1 MIPSSAAGHPTRA
14 FHPFDPRRAT
24 LRGLLAA
31 LAALAT
37 VAALPTALGVPLR
50 LVAGW
55 DACAVTLLSL
65 AWIIIGRS
73 DAAETQHRAA
83 MVDPGRTTLWAL
95 VIASSTVSLFAAT
108 VVLRQARR
116 VAPGAEAALVALCLL
131 AVAAAW
137 LLTHTAC
144 TLRYAHLYY
153 REDEEGI
160 GGLEFP
166 GGRAP
171 DYLDFAY
178 FGLTIGMCFQVSDV
192 TITGRSLRRA
202 VTGHAVLSFAYNTA
216 VLALAMNLFTG
227 LLG

>member
-1 MIPSSAAGHPTRA
+1 MNRPAQRPPPPRA
-14 FHPFDPRRAT
+14 FHPFDPRRAA
-24 LRGLLAA
+24 LRLVISLA
-31 LAALAT
+31 AALAT
-37 VAALPTALGVPLR
+37 VLALPASLGVPLR

-55 DACAVTLLSL
+55 DVGAATLLAL
-65 AWIIIGRS
+65 VWLIIAGS
-73 DAAETQHRAA
+73 DALETRHRAA
-83 MVDPGRTTLWAL
+83 MADPGRKAVWAL

-116 VAPGAEAALVALCLL
+116 VAPGAEAALVVLCLV
-131 AVAAAW
+131 AVVAAW
-137 LLTHTAC
+137 LLTHTSC

-153 REDEEGI
+153 RDEGEGI

-166 GGRAP
+166 GGHAP

-178 FGLTIGMCFQVSDV
+178 FGLTVGMCFQVSDV
-192 TITGRSLRRA
+192 TITGRTLRRA

-216 VLALAMNLFTG
+216 VLALAMNLLTG

>member
-1 MIPSSAAGHPTRA
+1 MNRPAPSTRPIRA
-14 FHPFDPRRAT
+14 FHPFDPRRAA
-24 LRGLLAA
+24 LRLIISTGAA
-31 LAALAT
+31 LVT
-37 VAALPTALGVPLR
+37 VLALPATLGVPLR

-55 DACAVTLLSL
+55 DVGAVALLAL
-65 AWIIIGRS
+65 AWIIIAGS
-73 DAAETQHRAA
+73 DASETRHRAA
-83 MVDPGRTTLWAL
+83 MADPGRKAVWAL
-95 VIASSTVSLFAAT
+95 VIASSTVSLFAAA

-116 VAPGAEAALVALCLL
+116 VAPGAEAALVVLCIV
-131 AVAAAW
+131 AVVAAW

-153 REDEEGI
+153 RDGGEGV

-166 GGRAP
+166 GSGEP

-192 TITGRSLRRA
+192 TITSRALRRA

-216 VLALAMNLFTG
+216 VLALAMNLLTG